1 MADTSERETL
11 GGDNLGH
18 LQVQDLLFDKIQRVK
33 KKFKKKKVSNNISCW
48 GVETQVLSII
58 KTQT

>member
-33 KKFKKKKVSNNISCW
+33 KKF
-48 GVETQVLSII
+48 
-58 KTQT
+58 